1 MGKGI
6 MDIGVVIVTFNR
18 VEKLK
23 TALLNFDV
31 QSILPAYIIVVD
43 NASSDET
50 PAFLGKWENDKKRYM
65 KKVIRMNQNKG
76 GSGGC
81 YTRLQ
86 ESLKLKRYVAKLSIK
101 DRRIWNIEGVYIQG
115 G

>member
-65 KKVIRMNQNKG
+65 KKVIPNESEQRREWRL
-76 GSGGC
+76 
-81 YTRLQ
+81 YTGLQ
-86 ESLKLKRYVAKLSIK
+86 RKSET
-101 DRRIWNIEGVYIQG
+101 
-115 G
+115 

>member
-6 MDIGVVIVTFNR
+6 MDIGVVIVTVNR

-43 NASSDET
+43 NAG
-50 PAFLGKWENDKKRYM
+50 F
-65 KKVIRMNQNKG
+65 
-76 GSGGC
+76 
-81 YTRLQ
+81 
-86 ESLKLKRYVAKLSIK
+86 
-101 DRRIWNIEGVYIQG
+101 
-115 G
+115 

>member
-31 QSILPAYIIVVD
+31 QSILPD
-43 NASSDET
+43 T
-50 PAFLGKWENDKKRYM
+50 KRTEQLCGF
-65 KKVIRMNQNKG
+65 VIRHL
-76 GSGGC
+76 
-81 YTRLQ
+81 R
-86 ESLKLKRYVAKLSIK
+86 
-101 DRRIWNIEGVYIQG
+101 
-115 G
+115 

>member
-50 PAFLGKWENDKKRYM
+50 PAFFVFFLNDKKR
-65 KKVIRMNQNKG
+65 
-76 GSGGC
+76 
-81 YTRLQ
+81 
-86 ESLKLKRYVAKLSIK
+86 
-101 DRRIWNIEGVYIQG
+101 
-115 G
+115 